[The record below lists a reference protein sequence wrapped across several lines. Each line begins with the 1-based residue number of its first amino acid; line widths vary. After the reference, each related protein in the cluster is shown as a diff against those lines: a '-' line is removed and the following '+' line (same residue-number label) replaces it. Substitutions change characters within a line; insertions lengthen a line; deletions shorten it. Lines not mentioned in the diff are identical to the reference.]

1 MIKVLVNEYPD
12 LVFDK
17 DDSGWTPL
25 RRARYYNHDNVV
37 KWLTENLTV
46 NCTTHTQEHQKLF

>member
-25 RRARYYNHDNVV
+25 RRARYYNRDNVV
-37 KWLTENLTV
+37 KWLTEDLTV
-46 NCTTHTQEHQKLF
+46 NYTTYTQEHQK